1 MAETETGVQVELAAE
16 GSARVSTGLPVLDH
30 LVGELAATA
39 RLRIGLEVAPGSAD
53 EEVAAAGRALGRA
66 LAEPLRANGAW
77 GRGWGML
84 PADEALASAALEIS
98 EKPLVTSN
106 VDFSNQRV
114 GGVASDVLA
123 RFLNELADGAGLNV
137 HIRVIEGRDP
147 EHVLSAIFKT
157 LGAAIGQACRPPS

>member
-1 MAETETGVQVELAAE
+1 
-16 GSARVSTGLPVLDH
+16 
-30 LVGELAATA
+30 
-39 RLRIGLEVAPGSAD
+39 
-53 EEVAAAGRALGRA
+53 
-66 LAEPLRANGAW
+66 
-77 GRGWGML
+77 ML